1 MDRVHVEQ
9 RLAFS
14 PADVPFSFTFI
25 PSIAFV
31 LITQSLLGVPL
42 IICIIIQLSIIYKSL
57 SFSLLLLGKLISLVI
72 NHLKYVFNFNK
83 YELTLCPSL

>member
-1 MDRVHVEQ
+1 MVRVHVEQ

-14 PADVPFSFTFI
+14 PTDVPFSFIFI
-25 PSIAFV
+25 PSIAFI
-31 LITQSLLGVPL
+31 LITQSLLSVPL
-42 IICIIIQLSIIYKSL
+42 VICIINQHSILYKSL
-57 SFSLLLLGKLISLVI
+57 SFSLLLGKLISMII